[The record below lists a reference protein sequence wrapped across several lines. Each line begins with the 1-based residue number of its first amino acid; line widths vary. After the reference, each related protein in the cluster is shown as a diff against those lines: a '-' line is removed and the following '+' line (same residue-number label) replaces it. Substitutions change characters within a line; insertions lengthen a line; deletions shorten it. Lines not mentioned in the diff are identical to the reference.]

1 MAGPLVADLMV
12 SISTTDADFVV
23 KLIDVFPDDF
33 KYDETMNLEKAM
45 EKLSDG
51 WLSDAGTWRNYERQ
65 ITAIVLK
72 NPNHLLRVKLPK

>member
-33 KYDETMNLEKAM
+33 KYDETAFGKGNGSN
-45 EKLSDG
+45 LSDG
-51 WLSDAGTWRNYERQ
+51 WLSNAGTWRNYERQ
-65 ITAIVLK
+65 I
-72 NPNHLLRVKLPK
+72 